1 MHVKKLTLHSQLT
14 TMHVKKLTQSKLDS
28 CDDGLED
35 DGGGDSPLIVNVE
48 EAVASIPGD
57 ILDPPSDLT
66 RALAATVASPE
77 SVSEDAPTPE
87 SLETAESSVV
97 SLCQVLQ
104 LSHHSLLQIQTSPGY
119 WRRDVAA
126 KEQEESHVQHCFLK
140 NTMRNTG
147 NSVRHSQGTS

>member
-1 MHVKKLTLHSQLT
+1 MIMRTSFPQVRYRFNRKYNFIKHILVQMKQKTETWLLLVILLHSQLT
-14 TMHVKKLTQSKLDS
+14 TMHVKKLTKSKLDS

-35 DGGGDSPLIVNVE
+35 DGGGDSPLIVDVE

-66 RALAATVASPE
+66 RAPAATVASPE
-77 SVSEDAPTPE
+77 SVSEGAPTPE

-104 LSHHSLLQIQTSPGY
+104 LSHHSLL
-119 WRRDVAA
+119 
-126 KEQEESHVQHCFLK
+126 H
-140 NTMRNTG
+140 
-147 NSVRHSQGTS
+147 

>member
-1 MHVKKLTLHSQLT
+1 MHLSHNNACK
-14 TMHVKKLTQSKLDS
+14 SKLDS

-35 DGGGDSPLIVNVE
+35 DVCGGDSPLIVDVKK
-48 EAVASIPGD
+48 AVVSILGD

-66 RALAATVASPE
+66 RAPAATVASPE
-77 SVSEDAPTPE
+77 SVREDAPTPE

-126 KEQEESHVQHCFLK
+126 KEQEESHVQHCFLE
-140 NTMRNTG
+140 NTTRSTG
-147 NSVRHSQGTS
+147 NSAALPGMS